1 MLKKRR
7 FDGKPYFVL
16 AISLCLT
23 LIASAFSYWY
33 SSQRARLAFED
44 MANDEQ
50 ARLSETMAQRITL
63 VRGFAGI
70 FTSGSGVTDEDFHR
84 YAAATQL
91 ASYPDVRSIGYI
103 ERVKGA
109 NGDMYPITHVAPS
122 NSTTT
127 HTLGMNL
134 LSDAALRPMFEAAR
148 DTGLPAISGRTNRL
162 SEEPVF
168 LICVA
173 SYKPG
178 ASLQGIDDRRRSFD
192 GFVFASIRP
201 DQLFEST
208 GGANV
213 RIFNGGSIDP
223 SHLLYSGATADN
235 ARTLFTT
242 RRAIN
247 MPGTPLTLMF
257 TTPSWTDIANR
268 AWAALIALLGSG
280 ITVALFLVT
289 RSGALARAERDE
301 NIEQLRITKISRELL
316 NEQLE
321 EHRNKLNQ
329 LISQMP
335 GVVWEVHGTA
345 DSSLKLTFISDYV
358 ETMLGYS
365 VKDWL
370 ETPDFWVSV
379 THPSDRDSVK
389 REIAQIFQHGTGGAK
404 FRWIAKDGRE
414 VWVETHAAVLFDER
428 HAPYGMR
435 GVTMDVTAHK
445 RAEERLR
452 DREVRLQFALAA
464 ARMASW
470 HWDLIS
476 GTLMWDDAP
485 YTWADFVKRVHPDDQ
500 ISVRN
505 ALNEALRD
513 RRELD
518 FEFRVVQSDTS
529 IRWLTLKAR
538 VFQGQDGRPAYI
550 TGVLVDVTE
559 RRKSA
564 EALRASEERYRLAAR
579 ATNDAIW
586 DLDLT
591 TGRVQWNEGIRN
603 LFGYTSDQVG
613 TDIIWRFNQIHPD
626 DRERVLSGFN
636 AVIEGGGRFWADEF
650 RFRCANGSYAI
661 VSDRA
666 YIEQN
671 ESGKAVRLIAAMT
684 DVTRLKQAE
693 REREQLLRLEH
704 TARKQAE
711 SANRVKDEFIATLS
725 HELRTPL
732 TPILGWTQL
741 LRNRSSDPS
750 AVQRGLDVIEHNAR
764 SQAKLIDDLLDLS
777 RIVTGKMQVKMQ
789 STEVQQIIQAA
800 VDAVQPAADGKG
812 VRIEIQSERPIQF
825 TADPDR
831 IQQVLWNLLTN
842 AIRFTPSGGLISVS
856 AEQGA
861 NEVRLVVRD
870 TGEGI
875 EPDFLPQVFDR
886 FSQADSTNV
895 RTHGGLGIGLA
906 IVRYIVELH
915 GGSVGVESL
924 GKGYGATF
932 TVTLPMKI
940 AEARTRARKA
950 KRQTKGTLTLKG
962 LRLLVVDDDP
972 DVRELLALVLQQD
985 GALVTTAASSR
996 EALDAI
1002 ETVSPDI
1009 LISDIAMPQENGYQ
1023 LLKKVREMER
1033 TQGRHPVPA
1042 IALSAYVREEDVNN
1056 SLQAGFEMHLSKP
1069 VDADKL
1075 IAAIIA
1081 VATRY
1086 LGKAS

>member
-1 MLKKRR
+1 
-7 FDGKPYFVL
+7 
-16 AISLCLT
+16 
-23 LIASAFSYWY
+23 
-33 SSQRARLAFED
+33 
-44 MANDEQ
+44 
-50 ARLSETMAQRITL
+50 
-63 VRGFAGI
+63 
-70 FTSGSGVTDEDFHR
+70 
-84 YAAATQL
+84 
-91 ASYPDVRSIGYI
+91 
-103 ERVKGA
+103 
-109 NGDMYPITHVAPS
+109 
-122 NSTTT
+122 
-127 HTLGMNL
+127 
-134 LSDAALRPMFEAAR
+134 
-148 DTGLPAISGRTNRL
+148 
-162 SEEPVF
+162 
-168 LICVA
+168 
-173 SYKPG
+173 
-178 ASLQGIDDRRRSFD
+178 
-192 GFVFASIRP
+192 
-201 DQLFEST
+201 
-208 GGANV
+208 
-213 RIFNGGSIDP
+213 
-223 SHLLYSGATADN
+223 
-235 ARTLFTT
+235 
-242 RRAIN
+242 
-247 MPGTPLTLMF
+247 
-257 TTPSWTDIANR
+257 
-268 AWAALIALLGSG
+268 
-280 ITVALFLVT
+280 
-289 RSGALARAERDE
+289 
-301 NIEQLRITKISRELL
+301 
-316 NEQLE
+316 
-321 EHRNKLNQ
+321 
-329 LISQMP
+329 
-335 GVVWEVHGTA
+335 
-345 DSSLKLTFISDYV
+345 
-358 ETMLGYS
+358 
-365 VKDWL
+365 
-370 ETPDFWVSV
+370 
-379 THPSDRDSVK
+379 
-389 REIAQIFQHGTGGAK
+389 
-404 FRWIAKDGRE
+404 
-414 VWVETHAAVLFDER
+414 
-428 HAPYGMR
+428 
-435 GVTMDVTAHK
+435 
-445 RAEERLR
+445 
-452 DREVRLQFALAA
+452 
-464 ARMASW
+464 
-470 HWDLIS
+470 
-476 GTLMWDDAP
+476 
-485 YTWADFVKRVHPDDQ
+485 
-500 ISVRN
+500 
-505 ALNEALRD
+505 
-513 RRELD
+513 
-518 FEFRVVQSDTS
+518 
-529 IRWLTLKAR
+529 
-538 VFQGQDGRPAYI
+538 
-550 TGVLVDVTE
+550 
-559 RRKSA
+559 
-564 EALRASEERYRLAAR
+564 
-579 ATNDAIW
+579 
-586 DLDLT
+586 
-591 TGRVQWNEGIRN
+591 
-603 LFGYTSDQVG
+603 
-613 TDIIWRFNQIHPD
+613 
-626 DRERVLSGFN
+626 
-636 AVIEGGGRFWADEF
+636 
-650 RFRCANGSYAI
+650 
-661 VSDRA
+661 
-666 YIEQN
+666 
-671 ESGKAVRLIAAMT
+671 MT

-764 SQAKLIDDLLDLS
+764 AQAKLIDDLLDLS

-789 STEVQQIIQAA
+789 STEVQQIIHAA

-812 VRIEIQSERPIQF
+812 VRIEIEDERPIQL

-950 KRQTKGTLTLKG
+950 KRQTKGTLTLNG

-1033 TQGRHPVPA
+1033 TQGRHAVPA
-1042 IALSAYVREEDVNN
+1042 IALSAYVREEDINN

-1075 IAAIIA
+1075 ISAIIA